1 MKHILPTLI
10 TGACMLLVSIGF
22 SQSYVHQVL
31 VLNEGY
37 FNYSTSTI
45 ETPVTVGSYD
55 PATHVYQTVNT
66 ITGARFASDMIIHN
80 GSYYVA
86 ADSKIIKF
94 DLDTHA
100 PLAETNCVGVR
111 NLAVHNNM
119 IIATR
124 GEYLV
129 NLDSHLQIFNADDLS
144 LIMSYNTTDGPQYPT
159 QNLIVHNGIAYIA
172 INNAYD
178 FGNEVGRIGQLN
190 LNTLI
195 YGNEIDL
202 GEGGK
207 NPDNMVLFGNDI
219 ITVNNL
225 DWTGSSISRIS
236 TTDNTWENHPISFA
250 TSGCGTSALN
260 EEKLMFQISMDTIL
274 RTIDL
279 NTMIESEAPGAPQLS
294 YYELAYEPLSGMIY
308 ASETDYFSFGKVY
321 ILDNAYQITET
332 FETGVSPGTI
342 VIDTRS
348 TLGVNEK
355 EQQIFTYPNPAND
368 IIYFKAEPRDQY
380 SIYDATG
387 HEIMNGFGNSA
398 QIKSL
403 GAGIYFLNCGRGST
417 RFIVN
422 R

>member
-80 GSYYVA
+80 DSYYVA

-94 DLDTHA
+94 DLNTHM
-100 PLAETNCVGVR
+100 PLAEANCIGVR

-124 GEYLV
+124 GEYLL

-144 LIMSYNTTDGPQYPT
+144 LIMSYNTTDGPQYPA
-159 QNLIVHNGIAYIA
+159 QNIIVHNGVAYIA
-172 INNAYD
+172 VNNAYD
-178 FGNEVGRIGQLN
+178 FGNEVGRIGQLD
-190 LNTLI
+190 LNTLA

-202 GEGGK
+202 GEDGK

-225 DWTGSSISRIS
+225 DWTGASISRIS
-236 TTDNTWENHPISFA
+236 TLDNTWENHPISFA

-260 EEKLMFQISMDTIL
+260 EEKLMFQISMDTVL
-274 RTIDL
+274 RTLDL
-279 NTMIESEAPGAPQLS
+279 NTMTEAEAPGAPQIP
-294 YYELAYEPLSGMIY
+294 YYELAKEPINGFIY

-321 ILDNAYQITET
+321 ILSAQYQITEI
-332 FETGVSPGTI
+332 FETGISPGTI
-342 VIDTRS
+342 VFDIRS
-348 TLGVNEK
+348 SLGIHEND
-355 EQQIFTYPNPAND
+355 QSLFAYPNPAND
-368 IIYFKAEPRDQY
+368 YIIFHAQPFDRY
-380 SIYDATG
+380 SIFDLTG
-387 HEIMNGFGNSA
+387 KEVLNGFGNRV
-398 QIKSL
+398 QIQSL
-403 GAGIYFLNCGRGST
+403 NEGIYFLNSENGST
-417 RFIVN
+417 RFTVHH
-422 R
+422 